1 MQMMRE
7 LIKTLLERSG
17 PVLRKLK
24 AKDGWR
30 FAVGSQ
36 DYIVE
41 EEVDIMAKAD
51 ITEAYTNIS
60 DTMIKKAVDVVGGFV
75 GYEDWNKELMKKWIL
90 F

>member
-1 MQMMRE
+1 M
-7 LIKTLLERSG
+7 
-17 PVLRKLK
+17 
-24 AKDGWR
+24 
-30 FAVGSQ
+30 GSQ